1 MVDDSAAV
9 RGAIRNFLESKTRYG
24 CDEAN
29 DGLSG
34 IRTAE
39 ENQCE
44 LVLLDLNM
52 PNLNGVKTA
61 AILRRKLPQVKIVVF
76 SALVRDA
83 DFKEQLLATKHF
95 DVVLSKFDGLNRLVD
110 VVKTLLPEP
119 TIDS

>member
-1 MVDDSAAV
+1 V
-9 RGAIRNFLESKTRYG
+9 RGAIRNFFETKTHYR

-39 ENQCE
+39 ENHCE

-52 PNLNGVKTA
+52 PNPNGVKTA
-61 AILRRKLPQVKIVVF
+61 AMLRRKLPQVKIVAF

-83 DFKEQLLATKHF
+83 DLKDQLLATKNF
-95 DVVLSKFDGLNRLVD
+95 DAVLSKFDGLERLVD

-119 TIDS
+119 TIDSRS